1 MYYCSTTQQ
10 KLFGFFCLFFV
21 FLLKTWM
28 EDMRGQLSKKT
39 NLSVSFSFSFFAEI
53 EMLRSSAGSLIKWYQ
68 KNHSVLL
75 NEGSSE

>member
-1 MYYCSTTQQ
+1 
-10 KLFGFFCLFFV
+10 
-21 FLLKTWM
+21 M

>member
-1 MYYCSTTQQ
+1 
-10 KLFGFFCLFFV
+10 
-21 FLLKTWM
+21 M

-39 NLSVSFSFSFFAEI
+39 NLSESLFLSLFFAEI